1 MNGPPLTQSGASLLS
16 NLVIL
21 ALLGYCIFVA
31 FQYVPQVLES
41 RSVQTTLNSMLSAHE
56 INPVPNSQVAV
67 DRLYSMLNMSDLE
80 GLASAFKVE
89 ERGGAIT
96 VSVRYERELDLLFT
110 TQSMV
115 YEKSVK
121 LR

>member
-1 MNGPPLTQSGASLLS
+1 MNRSFFRQTGASLLG
-16 NLVIL
+16 NLVVL

-56 INPVPNSQVAV
+56 ANPVPNAQVAI
-67 DRLYSMLNMSDLE
+67 DRLHRMLNMSGLE
-80 GLASAFKVE
+80 DLASEFKVE
-89 ERGGAIT
+89 DIT
-96 VSVRYERELDLLFT
+96 ISVKYERELNLLYT
-110 TQSMV
+110 IHPMT
-115 YEKSVK
+115 YEKSVT